1 MQNATN
7 MSRRLKLLNGLT
19 VNSLCYPIIYASGVY
34 SHINIELLC
43 CIEIKI
49 D

>member
-7 MSRRLKLLNGLT
+7 MSRKLKLLDGLT
-19 VNSLCYPIIYASGVY
+19 IGSLCYPKIYVVGIY
-34 SHINIELLC
+34 SHIKIELLC
-43 CIEIKI
+43 CIEI